1 MSAFAQHAPL
11 LVSADLTDITTL
23 TPGIDAVRQ
32 HVGPIAVLLN
42 NAAKHLRHGVKVL
55 LKFKLLELQTVD
67 RDALLHWA
75 RTTPYFARIYQEHFS
90 SFDFSGW
97 VDALLDD
104 LVRARAAA
112 RVGAVVHNAG

>member
-104 LVRARAAA
+104 LVRAGAAS
-112 RVGAVVHNAG
+112 RVGAMVHNAG